1 MTIEVQLLLSNFLQ
15 HWYLND
21 EVSHLKGRTTDLQ
34 NVMMQSSSLET
45 VLGLWNQLWAK
56 KKERAKKRVRV
67 GLRWTVIDKSSFAA
81 QRMIGVVLGGS
92 SGDKNSFRTDRL
104 QITKK
109 KWQILWNTCS
119 TAQKLSNTS
128 NKSKHSDIYLSPWG
142 FFWRVCNQWFSVCG
156 FLGMGVQSS

>member
-109 KWQILWNTCS
+109 NDRFYGTHAVQLRNSLTLPTRVNTVIS
-119 TAQKLSNTS
+119 ISHPEVS
-128 NKSKHSDIYLSPWG
+128 FGEYVIS
-142 FFWRVCNQWFSVCG
+142 G
-156 FLGMGVQSS
+156 FLFVVF